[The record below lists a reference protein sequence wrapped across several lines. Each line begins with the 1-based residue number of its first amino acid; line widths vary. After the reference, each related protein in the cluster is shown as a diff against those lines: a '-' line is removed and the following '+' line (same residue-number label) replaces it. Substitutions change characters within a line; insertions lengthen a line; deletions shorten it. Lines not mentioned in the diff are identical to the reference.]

1 MQDQDRAR
9 MGVGERE
16 PEHLA
21 QGRLDL
27 LDVISVSI
35 DGELIPLFPVCCI
48 TGAALWFSN
57 GKELAWVL
65 MGDVSEGNRREY
77 GALVP
82 KTQLAKLFRV
92 QPLARS

>member
-16 PEHLA
+16 PAHLA

-27 LDVISVSI
+27 LDVIFVSI
-35 DGELIPLFPVCCI
+35 DGKLIPLFPVRCL
-48 TGAALWFSN
+48 TDAALRIVN

-65 MGDVSEGNRREY
+65 MGAVSEGNRRKY

>member
-1 MQDQDRAR
+1 MQDQDRAW
-9 MGVGERE
+9 MGVGEHE
-16 PEHLA
+16 PAHLA
-21 QGRLDL
+21 QGWLDL

-65 MGDVSEGNRREY
+65 MGAVSEGNRREY
-77 GALVP
+77 GALVT
-82 KTQLAKLFRV
+82 KIQLAHLFRV
-92 QPLARS
+92 QPLTRS